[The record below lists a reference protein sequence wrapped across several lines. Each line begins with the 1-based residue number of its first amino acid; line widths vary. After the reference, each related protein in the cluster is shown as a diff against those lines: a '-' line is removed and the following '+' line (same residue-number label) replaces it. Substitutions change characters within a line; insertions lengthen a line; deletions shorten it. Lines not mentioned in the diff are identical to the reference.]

1 MIPKIQQAV
10 ISRTQQK
17 LRVDRAGCDVDE
29 MNYENAL
36 QALLDE
42 NLPADFAGWG
52 LCEPRRPFD
61 GGPHT
66 LAHYAAK
73 RGLLPDGF
81 ECWGLVNGRGET
93 VAHVALERGPLPSS
107 FDRWELKGAFYESVA
122 HVAAKIGRLPRGFAL
137 WGLMNDYGNTVAHS
151 AAYAGLLPDD
161 FDRWELRA
169 ADLSTVAHAAAFAGK
184 LPERFSAWH
193 LQDGFGETVAGRA
206 LRHGRMGSEY
216 ARRYAAYQAEKI
228 SCEITRKHQ
237 GRGAANEGGFHV
249 HVARSASKISRFG
262 SELL

>member
-1 MIPKIQQAV
+1 MIRKIQQAV

-29 MNYENAL
+29 MNYQNAL

-42 NLPADFAGWG
+42 SLPADFAGWG
-52 LCEPRRPFD
+52 LCESRRPFD

-122 HVAAKIGRLPRGFAL
+122 HLAAKTGRLPKGFCL
-137 WGLMNDYGNTVAHS
+137 WELMNDYGNTVAHS
-151 AAYAGLLPDD
+151 AAYAGRLPKD

-193 LQDGFGETVAGRA
+193 LRDGFGETVARLA

-216 ARRYAAYQAEKI
+216 ATRYAAYQA
-228 SCEITRKHQ
+228 
-237 GRGAANEGGFHV
+237 
-249 HVARSASKISRFG
+249 ARLADAIEVERRDKKGMVGKASKAACISPCKSAIARDSGF
-262 SELL
+262 

>member
-1 MIPKIQQAV
+1 MLSMSREFLTAESSTDSAARIQRLQLP
-10 ISRTQQK
+10 SSGQ
-17 LRVDRAGCDVDE
+17 RVPC
-29 MNYENAL
+29 Y
-36 QALLDE
+36 
-42 NLPADFAGWG
+42 P
-52 LCEPRRPFD
+52 P
-61 GGPHT
+61 
-66 LAHYAAK
+66 
-73 RGLLPDGF
+73 
-81 ECWGLVNGRGET
+81 
-93 VAHVALERGPLPSS
+93 RGPLPSS

-193 LQDGFGETVAGRA
+193 LQDGFGETVAGLA

-216 ARRYAAYQAEKI
+216 ARRYAAYQAERLA
-228 SCEITRKHQ
+228 SEIEREHQ
-237 GRGAANEGGFHV
+237 GMDVSNEGCFHA
-249 HVARSASKISRFG
+249 HAARGASKISRFG